1 MITKEE
7 FVKYLTEYQSFEKA
21 ITRLGE
27 ALGGKGYYYIYE
39 CDWYDN
45 VGQML
50 DIFIDSHFTES
61 GADWIYYYLFENV
74 EDHEVV
80 ITKEADMFE
89 GEEKIIYHLNGIDEL
104 WDFLLT
110 DIKHYFKNAE

>member
-7 FVKYLTEYQSFEKA
+7 FVKYLTEYQSFEKS
-21 ITRLGE
+21 IDRLGE

-61 GADWIYYYLFENV
+61 GADWIFYYLFEDISDKKV
-74 EDHEVV
+74 KIKIEEDL
-80 ITKEADMFE
+80 FE
-89 GEEKIIYHLNGIDEL
+89 EEKEIEYHLNSLEEL
-104 WDFLLT
+104 WNFLL
-110 DIKHYFKNAE
+110 INKNLYFKNV

>member
-7 FVKYLTEYQSFEKA
+7 FVKYLTEYQSFIKA
-21 ITRLGE
+21 IERLGE

-50 DIFIDSHFTES
+50 DIFIDSHFTEEGS
-61 GADWIYYYLFENV
+61 DWVTYYLFE
-74 EDHEVV
+74 DIDDKLV
-80 ITKEADMFE
+80 IIKKPADMFN
-89 GEEKIIYHLNGIDEL
+89 EESEIEYHLNSIEEL
-104 WDFLLT
+104 WNFLQT
-110 DIKHYFKNAE
+110 DINLYFKNNE

>member
-7 FVKYLTEYQSFEKA
+7 FVKYLTEYQSFGKA
-21 ITRLGE
+21 INRLGE

-50 DIFIDSHFTES
+50 DIFIDSHFTEE
-61 GADWIYYYLFENV
+61 GADWVTYYLFE
-74 EDHEVV
+74 DIDDKLV
-80 ITKEADMFE
+80 IIKKPADMFN
-89 GEEKIIYHLNGIDEL
+89 EESKIEYHLNSIEEL
-104 WDFLLT
+104 WNFLQT
-110 DIKHYFKNAE
+110 DINLYFKNE